1 MRCEAKVFASL
12 RGSRGGRQ
20 ATQWSS
26 KANRAMAQREGG
38 GCGYTLR
45 QQRCSGGQSWLGEG
59 PTAPKKGGDGEDSSK
74 SKQCREMVVLTVKGG
89 GNVVVMAILPLP
101 ASSDPTARIGR
112 RPGRLGGDDARF
124 WWLSCGE
131 EGKVGDKCS
140 AAPCVEAEKKL
151 GEVVLGAHQL
161 KGGGGVRY
169 SAARRRE
176 GPVSGRTRAQR
187 RRVG

>member
-1 MRCEAKVFASL
+1 
-12 RGSRGGRQ
+12 
-20 ATQWSS
+20 
-26 KANRAMAQREGG
+26 
-38 GCGYTLR
+38 
-45 QQRCSGGQSWLGEG
+45 
-59 PTAPKKGGDGEDSSK
+59 
-74 SKQCREMVVLTVKGG
+74 MVVLTVKGG

-101 ASSDPTARIGR
+101 ASSDTTARIGR
-112 RPGRLGGDDARF
+112 RLGRLGGDDARF

-140 AAPCVEAEKKL
+140 AVPCVEAEKKL
-151 GEVVLGAHQL
+151 GDVVLGAHQL